1 MKTKYLFVALAT
13 MVLMVISSCKKE
25 SAPDVNDPVP
35 VSEVVISQTEAEIP
49 RDGSL
54 QLTFSVEPDNAE
66 YELVEWK
73 SSAEEIAVVDD
84 SGLVTAV
91 SVGETVVSVTVDGVK
106 AECSISVVGIPV
118 ESVEL
123 SENELALTKGETA
136 KLTAVVL
143 PENADNRTVT
153 WTTEDKSVAT
163 VDAEGLVTAVGAGT
177 TVIKASAG
185 NVSAECNVTVSGIP
199 VESIK
204 LDKTSLDLT
213 EGQTAQLNATVLPE
227 NADDKT
233 VTWSTSDD
241 GVATVSASGL
251 VTAVAAGNAVIT
263 AKAGGLSATC
273 NVTVASAQSG
283 EPKVGDYYYSD
294 GTFSTVLDGSKEA
307 IAIVFYVGQHP
318 NDKSDYSATGIGSA
332 TCNAYAVA
340 LANSGKLVEW
350 GPMDYSYMN
359 DENYIVGTAP
369 LDETGNSVWDVDE
382 DTDWNGY
389 LNTQKIKAVAETT
402 YSGLNPDSLEGFPAT
417 YYAVNY
423 MEAPAASS
431 GWFLPSVS
439 QIIAMYEASYS
450 SDAFKIDSF
459 KSMDSYGTF
468 WASSEDGWNGAAM
481 FAYFVSVSDGNP
493 SFNSDYK
500 DSANQYVRP
509 VIAF

>member
-1 MKTKYLFVALAT
+1 MKTKYLFVALAL
-13 MVLMVISSCKKE
+13 MGLMVISSCKKE
-25 SAPDVNDPVP
+25 SAPDVNEPVT

-54 QLTFSVEPDNAE
+54 QLTFSVKPDNAE

-91 SVGETVVSVTVDGVK
+91 SVGKAVISVAVDGVK
-106 AECSISVVGIPV
+106 AECNVSVVGIPV

-123 SENELALTKGETA
+123 SEDELSLTKGETA
-136 KLTAVVL
+136 QLTAAVL

-163 VDAEGLVTAVGAGT
+163 VDAEGLVTAVGAGS

-199 VESIK
+199 VKSIK
-204 LDKTSLDLT
+204 LDKTSLDLA
-213 EGQTAQLNATVLPE
+213 EGQTAQLNAEVLPD
-227 NADDKT
+227 NADDRT

-241 GVATVSASGL
+241 AVATVSASGL

-273 NVTVASAQSG
+273 NVTVASAQSD
-283 EPKVGDYYYSD
+283 EPRVGDYYYSD
-294 GTFSTVLDGSKEA
+294 GTFSTILNESKEA

-318 NDKSDYSATGIGSA
+318 SDKSDYSATGIGSA
-332 TCNAYAVA
+332 SCNAYAVA
-340 LANSGKLVEW
+340 LTNSGKLAEW
-350 GPMDYSYMN
+350 GPVGFG
-359 DENYIVGTAP
+359 DETVVAGTSP
-369 LDETGNSVWDVDE
+369 LDENGNPVVWDTVDK
-382 DTDWNGY
+382 DTDWSGY
-389 LNTQKIKAVAETT
+389 LNTQKIKTKAETT
-402 YSGLNPDSLEGFPAT
+402 YSGLNPDGLEGFPAT

-439 QIIAMYEASYS
+439 QVLAMYEVSYS
-450 SDAFKIDSF
+450 SEAFKVSSF
-459 KSMDSYGTF
+459 KPMDSYGTF
-468 WASSEDGWNGAAM
+468 WSSSEDGYNDATTYA
-481 FAYFVSVSDGNP
+481 FYVSVLQGLAKSESD
-493 SFNSDYK
+493 FKDY
-500 DSANQYVRP
+500 ANQYVRP